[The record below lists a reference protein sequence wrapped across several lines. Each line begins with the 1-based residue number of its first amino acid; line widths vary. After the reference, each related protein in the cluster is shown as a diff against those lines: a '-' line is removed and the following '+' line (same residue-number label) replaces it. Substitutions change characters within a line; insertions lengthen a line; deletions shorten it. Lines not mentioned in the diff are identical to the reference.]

1 MNIEREINEALVII
15 GRARMG
21 KVKCQEALDELW
33 EILINIDY
41 EIRRRNTFHAAYS
54 N

>member
-1 MNIEREINEALVII
+1 
-15 GRARMG
+15 MG